1 MCQMEYAVNA
11 TCEKA
16 RMCTNLDATKENLII
31 ITIFLISKMVLTI
44 LILLSEPSCF

>member
-16 RMCTNLDATKENLII
+16 RICTNLNTTKENLINH
-31 ITIFLISKMVLTI
+31 T
-44 LILLSEPSCF
+44 